1 MKHFILFLFTISTF
15 ALYAQKNK
23 TSKEAHRLE
32 DDVEILLDSAAA
44 RMIQFILV
52 KDTAS
57 YSVSLNYVKR
67 AKEYND
73 SIKMDLKSKTIY
85 KHLEPAVLDNEE
97 EIAAYDDK
105 NLYQGVLNDKQKN
118 VKINYRFKK
127 YYVGAVRKKY
137 FDTYI
142 QFLPRN

>member
-1 MKHFILFLFTISTF
+1 MSAFSS
-15 ALYAQKNK
+15 YAQKNK

-57 YSVSLNYVKR
+57 YRVSLTYIKQ
-67 AKEYND
+67 AKVYND
-73 SIKMDLKSKTIY
+73 SIKLDLKTKSIY

-97 EIAAYDDK
+97 EIATYNDK
-105 NLYQGVLNDKQKN
+105 VLYQGVLNDKQKN
-118 VKINYRFKK
+118 VKISYRFKK

-137 FDTYI
+137 FDTFI
-142 QFLPRN
+142 EFLPRN